1 MRIQK
6 FQKFEF
12 SDFSKKNPAR
22 AGNNINPRGL
32 CTRVRSDSRR
42 GFLSLSAGALKSRG
56 RKFVAFEEFWFQVQ
70 WGLVLRLLFIKTK
83 SLEVFAVE
91 SILAQGE
98 AKIVKSEKLTVVSD
112 EFAAIFNT
120 ALGQQWP
127 SAKASGTKLIIGI

>member
-1 MRIQK
+1 M
-6 FQKFEF
+6 
-12 SDFSKKNPAR
+12 
-22 AGNNINPRGL
+22 
-32 CTRVRSDSRR
+32 
-42 GFLSLSAGALKSRG
+42 
-56 RKFVAFEEFWFQVQ
+56 AFEEFWFQVQ